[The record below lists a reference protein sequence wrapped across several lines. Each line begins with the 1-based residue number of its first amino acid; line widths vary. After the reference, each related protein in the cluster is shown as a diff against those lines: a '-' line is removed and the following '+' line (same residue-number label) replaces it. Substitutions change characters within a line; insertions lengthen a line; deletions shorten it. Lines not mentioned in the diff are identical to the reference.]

1 MATTTTTTTSCSTRT
16 RGERHHTDRSF
27 GSSSNTRQIVV
38 LLENGS
44 DDDDDDNNQSTT
56 TSTSTSTTMVTCTL
70 CDPHSGAPRPYVLRK
85 SSADLLSGALVWE
98 LHALSVSSYASY
110 FITQSTSSSSSS
122 LSLSSVSV
130 APKDRVVGGR
140 TGRPPRAPLLY
151 VATRVDPLF
160 FLLARHEP
168 PPSRQDT
175 ATVTATNPTP
185 SSSSQS
191 SLLLPRRSWQ
201 PWDQIRREYQD
212 SYSDSNHNN
221 NSKNNDDQWS
231 SSMSLA
237 YQLVDEKQL
246 QGHFYKRYHVNTN
259 NDHDNN
265 NNDDETFYQFC
276 PTKALRWLTRK
287 QDAVL
292 AQWWRT
298 VPPRPETK
306 DHPLRQAV
314 PATTIS
320 PGHAGSSHESTAI
333 TTTVTTTVTPSCDT
347 SSAAPYEWA
356 PHATTADRETAREE
370 SIQIVASY
378 LNAAWRKCFYHHVNA
393 DACSS
398 LVDHD
403 NDNKE
408 KDNRL
413 LPSPSR
419 QTSLAA
425 AMTSTRDH
433 LEYYTTGNMSL
444 NMAMASQHARNS
456 SSSSSNS
463 RCRHGEPE
471 AKKIKTSA
479 AAKQLEK
486 VNTKGMKKMSA
497 FFTVKKK

>member
-1 MATTTTTTTSCSTRT
+1 MMATTTTTTTSCSTRT

-38 LLENGS
+38 LLENDS
-44 DDDDDDNNQSTT
+44 DDDDDNNNQSTT
-56 TSTSTSTTMVTCTL
+56 TTSSTTLVTCTL

-122 LSLSSVSV
+122 LSCSVSA

-168 PPSRQDT
+168 PPSREDT
-175 ATVTATNPTP
+175 ATVTNPTP
-185 SSSSQS
+185 SSSSSSSS

-221 NSKNNDDQWS
+221 KNNDDPWS
-231 SSMSLA
+231 SSISLA

-259 NDHDNN
+259 NDHNN
-265 NNDDETFYQFC
+265 NNNETFYQFC

-292 AQWWRT
+292 AQWWKS

-306 DHPLRQAV
+306 DHPQRQAV

-320 PGHAGSSHESTAI
+320 PGQAGGSHESTAI
-333 TTTVTTTVTPSCDT
+333 TNTVTTTVTPSCDT

-356 PHATTADRETAREE
+356 PHATTADREAAREE

-393 DACSS
+393 VACSS
-398 LVDHD
+398 LVDDDDD
-403 NDNKE
+403 NNEKE

-419 QTSLAA
+419 QTSLAT

-444 NMAMASQHARNS
+444 NMVTASQHAR
-456 SSSSSNS
+456 SSSNS